1 MEIKG
6 EKSMI
11 CHSCNRQVNGKKKF
25 NWLIFLQDS
34 GGRYTL
40 YIILLKVLN
49 VNYVAVNYKGVL
61 L

>member
-25 NWLIFLQDS
+25 NWLIFLLTCFT
-34 GGRYTL
+34 GFGWAL
-40 YIILLKVLN
+40 YLIYYFTKSPKCELCGSKL
-49 VNYVAVNYKGVL
+49 
-61 L
+61 